1 MPVRLDYSALKI
13 DVEHVMERI
22 SSFVASTVRNRKA
35 RGVATVCR
43 TETSTFAL
51 TSALVQALGAERV
64 LCLSDAD
71 DSGFPTIM
79 RLRDRLGFSLEVV
92 EAGKLVEAF
101 ETSTMYSWSEDREWQ
116 RVLRR
121 RLLALATQSFA
132 DRSNLLIAVDV
143 NRTDFLIGAF
153 DQRVASSCDLLP
165 LVGLF
170 KTQVDQLAS
179 FLGAD
184 YVGLSS
190 SQTDEATSRAGLGY
204 PTLDLVLWGVVDH
217 GMDRGKVASR
227 LSIPTTAVNHVYHLH
242 LLSEFSRNF
251 PHFPVL

>member
-1 MPVRLDYSALKI
+1 MPVRLDDSALKI

-43 TETSTFAL
+43 SEASTFAL

-71 DSGFPTIM
+71 DSGFTTIM

-101 ETSTMYSWSEDREWQ
+101 ENSTIRSRSEDREWE

-121 RLLALATQSFA
+121 RLLALTMQSLA
-132 DRSNLLIAVDV
+132 ERSNLLIAVDV
-143 NRTDFLIGAF
+143 NRTDFLIGTF

-165 LVGLF
+165 LVWLF

-179 FLGAD
+179 FLGVD
-184 YVGLSS
+184 YYGISS

-204 PTLDLVLWGVVDH
+204 PTLDLVLWGVVDQ

-242 LLSEFSRNF
+242 LLSESSRNF